1 MSRVSSLFRLQ
12 SIDLQID
19 RNRKR
24 LSDIERLLSDSQEVK
39 AAQNSIDQLRAKL
52 ESAETRLHTAEHQ
65 TTLQQDKIQRSE
77 KKLYAGAV
85 TDPKELHDLQKKVV
99 SLKKHFQSLE
109 EVTLDKMIL
118 HEDAVKELEKADVQ
132 LDLVRA
138 RFDMAHSD
146 LTAEQAELQKDIDR
160 FNIEKD
166 AALAV
171 ISEED
176 IAFYQLQRGKSVNI
190 ILSLISEGNCDFCGS
205 QLADSILQ
213 QARSGNELIRC
224 RQCSRILYAG

>member
-12 SIDLQID
+12 AIDLQID

-24 LSDIERLLSDSQEVK
+24 LSDIERLLSDSQEVR
-39 AAQNSIDQLRAKL
+39 AAQNSVDQLRVEL

-65 TTLQQDKIQRSE
+65 TTLQHDKIQRSE

-118 HEDAVKELEKADVQ
+118 HEDAAKELEKADVQ

-146 LTAEQAELQKDIDR
+146 LTAEQAELQKDIAR

-176 IAFYQLQRGKSVNI
+176 IAFYQLQRGKSGNI